1 MCPLDIGLG
10 WNDLDR
16 VHASLESRLVKLIRD
31 DLDIPCFSPFSFSPS
46 LVLSTS
52 KHQICHQWA
61 VLFLSVGCF
70 LHQLL
75 GLFSCWCWCHQE
87 RSPIDRFHLR
97 SNSSQS
103 YASFYWPFS
112 SFCCFFVLPF
122 HGAPGDVFVLVPLPR
137 EKSPIDRFHLAF
149 PLRTS
154 CFSPL
159 LTSCQQPN
167 TSFFISVLTLPLLL
181 FNIFKIGLF
190 LWAFQGHFRGLNLL
204 IFFHKRN
211 LYVYQWHSINAHPP
225 SWKKLYKDHWTIVV
239 VILRRRGREGMWGAW
254 LTEVMAKEW
263 TNWIPSPHPSH
274 LFPW

>member
-75 GLFSCWCWCHQE
+75 GMFSCWCCCHQE

-154 CFSPL
+154 CFVSSSHFPSTTKHQLFHLRPDIAFHSVYYFQDSPL
-159 LTSCQQPN
+159 SLG
-167 TSFFISVLTLPLLL
+167 
-181 FNIFKIGLF
+181 IFK
-190 LWAFQGHFRGLNLL
+190 AFNLP
-204 IFFHKRN
+204 IFFHKVN
-211 LYVYQWHSINAHPP
+211 LNYLWH
-225 SWKKLYKDHWTIVV
+225 
-239 VILRRRGREGMWGAW
+239 
-254 LTEVMAKEW
+254 
-263 TNWIPSPHPSH
+263 
-274 LFPW
+274 